1 MAYVLFSG
9 QESPSRSQIL
19 TGMKLC
25 YATKWWCSLEDNNLN
40 QITIDFWNVTDYL
53 GSMQNKQ
60 APAPKYL
67 QPNGVFTALFIHK
80 SGTFPW

>member
-1 MAYVLFSG
+1 MWHSLG

-25 YATKWWCSLEDNNLN
+25 YATKWWHSLEDNSLN

-53 GSMQNKQ
+53 RSMENKQ
-60 APAPKYL
+60 VPVLKCL
-67 QPNGVFTALFIHK
+67 QPDGVFTALFTHK
-80 SGTFPW
+80 SGTFPG